1 MTEDVVMPAL
11 LRHAR
16 YTYGAAMR
24 RALAKAGYDDV
35 PRHGLYILGG
45 LALGERAV
53 PLAQLINELRTSKQA
68 AGMLVDTLV
77 SRGYLERAV
86 DRNDRRKMTVALT
99 ERGRGAAAVQGAAR
113 KTIDDKLIAKVGQ
126 EDVARTRRTLA
137 ALIDLSIVDENNTG

>member
-1 MTEDVVMPAL
+1 
-11 LRHAR
+11 
-16 YTYGAAMR
+16 
-24 RALAKAGYDDV
+24 
-35 PRHGLYILGG
+35 
-45 LALGERAV
+45 
-53 PLAQLINELRTSKQA
+53 
-68 AGMLVDTLV
+68 MLVDTLV

-99 ERGRGAAAVQGAAR
+99 ERGRGAAAVQAAAR